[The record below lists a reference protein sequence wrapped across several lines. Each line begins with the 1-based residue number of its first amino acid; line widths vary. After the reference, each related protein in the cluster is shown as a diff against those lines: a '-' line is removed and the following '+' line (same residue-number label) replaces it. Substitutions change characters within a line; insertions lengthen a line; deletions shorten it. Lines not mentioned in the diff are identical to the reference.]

1 MVGANGIT
9 LPQQIYQ
16 SLAPLL
22 GPLRHVVAPAVGM
35 STQELAVITGWI
47 VILMAIALWMPNT
60 LQIMARFEP
69 AIGVQ
74 EKQVPVSRL
83 QRILAWSPTP
93 SWALMMVALA
103 GTAVWWMGG
112 KSEFLYWQF

>member
-1 MVGANGIT
+1 
-9 LPQQIYQ
+9 
-16 SLAPLL
+16 
-22 GPLRHVVAPAVGM
+22 M
-35 STQELAVITGWI
+35 STQELAVAAGWI
-47 VILMAIALWMPNT
+47 VVLVAIALWMPNT

-69 AIGVQ
+69 AIRKIL

-83 QRILAWSPTP
+83 RGIFAWSPTP
-93 SWALMMVALA
+93 SRALMMVLLA